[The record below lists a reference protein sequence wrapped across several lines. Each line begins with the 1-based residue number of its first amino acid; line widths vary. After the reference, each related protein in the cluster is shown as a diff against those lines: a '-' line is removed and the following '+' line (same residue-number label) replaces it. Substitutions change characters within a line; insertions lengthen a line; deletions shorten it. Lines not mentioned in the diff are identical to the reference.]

1 MENIVIKKI
10 TTILKFYSLSLVV
23 ILLISACNLVTVD
36 EAEDSGFDFRINNYS
51 DKEYNNCIIYMG
63 YKDKDNNFVAS
74 DSLVYKDIV
83 IYKKDQGE
91 NISENGFSITYL
103 FD

>member
-63 YKDKDNNFVAS
+63 YKDKDNNFYHIKNNSVFTGLKLPLNNS
-74 DSLVYKDIV
+74 NKSL
-83 IYKKDQGE
+83 
-91 NISENGFSITYL
+91 FSKNNYIK
-103 FD
+103 